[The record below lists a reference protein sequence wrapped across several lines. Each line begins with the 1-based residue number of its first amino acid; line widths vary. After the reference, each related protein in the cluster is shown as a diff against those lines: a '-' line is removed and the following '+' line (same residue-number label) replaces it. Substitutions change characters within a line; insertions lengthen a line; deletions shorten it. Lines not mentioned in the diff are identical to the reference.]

1 MTELYRQSK
10 RQHMMEICELYLKDG
25 SVNYDAVSHN
35 LLLTN
40 SQRASTPRLTLIMT
54 VTYKI
59 N

>member
-1 MTELYRQSK
+1 
-10 RQHMMEICELYLKDG
+10 MEICELYLKDG

-40 SQRASTPRLTLIMT
+40 SQRACTRRLTLIMT

>member
-1 MTELYRQSK
+1 
-10 RQHMMEICELYLKDG
+10 MEICELYLKDG

-40 SQRASTPRLTLIMT
+40 SQQASTPRLTLIMT